1 MNPIAQ
7 TIILSAS
14 TVRLIPHIILYMTKR
29 KAVDADLTKVQDCKP
44 TVMNFIKAMTRERTF
59 RNLFYYRMGEYLSVF
74 VKWLCPPER
83 TLNIWCP
90 SIGPGAHFEHN
101 YATYLNAES
110 IGKDFYCLHLV
121 TLGNG
126 KGGRPTI
133 GDNVRIMTGATVFGG
148 IHIGNNATIG
158 ANSVVMHDVPDGWT
172 VAGVPA
178 KRITH

>member
-1 MNPIAQ
+1 
-7 TIILSAS
+7 
-14 TVRLIPHIILYMTKR
+14 MTKR

>member
-29 KAVDADLTKVQDCKP
+29 KAVDTDLTKVQDCKP

-90 SIGPGAHFEHN
+90 TIGPGAHFEHN

-148 IHIGNNATIG
+148 IHIGNNVTIG

>member
-1 MNPIAQ
+1 M
-7 TIILSAS
+7 
-14 TVRLIPHIILYMTKR
+14 
-29 KAVDADLTKVQDCKP
+29 AVPSGTHSQHLVSEYR
-44 TVMNFIKAMTRERTF
+44 TR
-59 RNLFYYRMGEYLSVF
+59 
-74 VKWLCPPER
+74 
-83 TLNIWCP
+83 
-90 SIGPGAHFEHN
+90 AHFEHN

-148 IHIGNNATIG
+148 IHIGNNVTIG